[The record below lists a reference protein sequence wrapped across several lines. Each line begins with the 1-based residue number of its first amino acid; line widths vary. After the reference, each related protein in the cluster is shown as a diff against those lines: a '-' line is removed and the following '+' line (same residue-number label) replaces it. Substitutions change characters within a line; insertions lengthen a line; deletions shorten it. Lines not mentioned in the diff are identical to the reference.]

1 MSFSTYADLKS
12 QIADYLARN
21 DLTSNIPDFITLF
34 EAVAVRRLRVRPME
48 TSTNLTPSSGSV
60 ALPSDY
66 LSWRRVTW
74 TGSNR
79 VDLEYVHPSIL
90 QAYYP
95 TSPSDTPA
103 MFTIEGST
111 LKVRPVDATAL
122 EFDYLAKTGALSS
135 ALQWLYTNH
144 FDLYLSGSLA
154 EAYRFCKN
162 YDQAPVWEQKRDQ
175 IFSEITLANFREQGH
190 LVIRPMAY
198 TP

>member
-12 QIADYLARN
+12 QIANYLARD

-34 EAVAVRRLRVRPME
+34 EAVAARRLRVRPME

-74 TGSNR
+74 TGSSR

-90 QAYYP
+90 QTYYP

-144 FDLYLSGSLA
+144 FDLYLAGSLA

-162 YDQAPVWEQKRDQ
+162 YDQASVWEQKRDQ
-175 IFSEITLANFREQGH
+175 TFSEIALANFREQGH